1 MNYLQ
6 LCQRLRAEC
15 QDIGIGPTSVKSAAS
30 RDQNYIQAI
39 REAWLEIQLLRPD
52 WNFWPTTPTAYTVLA
67 PQSLAVDTDTP
78 FIPEQY
84 HPGIVYF
91 ALGQRALTASAPEL
105 IEKSNQ
111 MWSRY
116 YAQLVTRYTGEI
128 IVGKTAVP
136 VYNNG
141 LFSVGK
147 ELAL

>member
-1 MNYLQ
+1 MTFLQ

-15 QDIGIGPTSVKSAAS
+15 QDIGIGPASVLSSAP
-30 RDQNYIQAI
+30 RDQIYIQAI
-39 REAWLEIQLLRPD
+39 REAWLEIQLLRSD
-52 WNFWPTTPTAYTVLA
+52 WNFWPTTPAVYTVLA
-67 PQSLAVDTDTP
+67 PQSLNVDADTP

-128 IVGKTAVP
+128 IIGKTAVP

-141 LFSVGK
+141 LFSVGE
-147 ELAL
+147 ELAQ

>member
-15 QDIGIGPTSVKSAAS
+15 QDIGIGPISVQSTAS

-39 REAWLEIQLLRPD
+39 REAWLEIQFLRND
-52 WNFWPTTPTAYTVLA
+52 WTFWPDDLSYTGTA
-67 PQSLAVDTDTP
+67 PQLLADDTDTP
-78 FIPEQY
+78 FIPEAY
-84 HPGIVYF
+84 HPAIVYF

-105 IEKSNQ
+105 VEKHNA

-116 YAQLVTRYTGEI
+116 LGMLVSRYTGDI
-128 IVGKTAVP
+128 TIGQTAIP

-141 LFSVGK
+141 LFSVGE
-147 ELAL
+147 ELAQ

>member
-15 QDIGIGPTSVKSAAS
+15 QDIGIGPISVQSTAS

-39 REAWLEIQLLRPD
+39 REAWLEIQLLRND
-52 WNFWPTTPTAYTVLA
+52 WTFWPDDLSYTGTE
-67 PQSLAVDTDTP
+67 PQLLTNDADTP

-105 IEKSNQ
+105 VEKHNA

-116 YAQLVTRYTGEI
+116 LGMLVSRYTGDI
-128 IVGKTAVP
+128 TIGQTAVP

-141 LFSVGK
+141 LFSVGE
-147 ELAL
+147 ELAQ